1 MNAKG
6 GEDNYEKLLVAFI
19 AKVKVQMALQKMKSL
34 INVFIFVALACYMI
48 GDSFALDINTI
59 KESGLTEKQAI
70 AVLRL
75 ALNDSTYR
83 RALRQPGATIEG
95 DFVTPDGTEPLPGY
109 YVLRLVHDTPKSF
122 SAIHLGTFAVGKLT
136 ADVWSLAAP
145 TGCKN
150 FHLPALTKLQQA
162 VMRKTKAGI
171 PPEKPLRAQFDCDS

>member
-1 MNAKG
+1 MKSVMNA
-6 GEDNYEKLLVAFI
+6 
-19 AKVKVQMALQKMKSL
+19 
-34 INVFIFVALACYMI
+34 FIFVALACYMI
-48 GDSFALDINTI
+48 GNSLALAINTI

-83 RALRQPGATIEG
+83 RTLRQPGTTIEG
-95 DFVTPDGTEPLPGY
+95 DFVNPDGTEPLLGY
-109 YVLRLVHDTPKSF
+109 YMLWLVHDTPKSF

-136 ADVWSLAAP
+136 ADVWDIAAP

-162 VMRKTKAGI
+162 VMNKTKAVI
-171 PPEKPLRAQFDCDS
+171 PPEKALRAQFDCAD